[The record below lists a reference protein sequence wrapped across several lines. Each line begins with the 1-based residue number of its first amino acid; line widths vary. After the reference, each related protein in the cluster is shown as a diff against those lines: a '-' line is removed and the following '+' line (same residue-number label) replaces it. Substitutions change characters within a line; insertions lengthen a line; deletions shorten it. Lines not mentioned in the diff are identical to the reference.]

1 SGAVPIVLMSGTAE
15 VTEHD
20 RRRVDAVLSKP
31 FDPVDL
37 ISLVARFAETG
48 ANG

>member
-1 SGAVPIVLMSGTAE
+1 MSGTAE
-15 VTEHD
+15 LTPAD

-31 FDPVDL
+31 FEPEDL
-37 ISLVARFAETG
+37 SMLVTRFSQTT